1 MSPGSHGPAVAR
13 ALVSA
18 ELKRLRADSKE
29 TQEAVAK
36 ACEWSVAKFSR
47 IENGT
52 SSVTKADLE
61 SLLRHYGVEGARIDE
76 LVDLAREGRT
86 PGWWDDHDFGAD
98 KGFEAYVGYED
109 GASSLRHFQP
119 LVVPGLLQTPQY
131 SLQTMEAWGV
141 PPAVIPP
148 VIKLRQERQR
158 RIAERRPEQSYILDE
173 AVIRRPVGTAMHEQ
187 MRHLAR
193 IAQKPYITIRII
205 PFSRGM
211 HFGLRG
217 PFALLSFAGPLD
229 AVLYLESAR
238 RGDLLI
244 VETRDQVAGPNVP
257 KVEDPAAEVARYEDG
272 YEGLLKIA
280 LEPDESLEL
289 IEQVARESAPPGE
302 E

>member
-1 MSPGSHGPAVAR
+1 MNRGSHGPAVAR
-13 ALVSA
+13 ALLSA

-47 IENGT
+47 IENGS

-61 SLLRHYGVEGARIDE
+61 SLLRHYGVDERRINE

-86 PGWWDDHDFGAD
+86 PGWWEDYDFGAD

-109 GASSLRHFQP
+109 GASSLRVFQP
-119 LVVPGLLQTPQY
+119 LVVPGLLQTPEY
-131 SLQTMEAWGV
+131 SLQTMEAWGI
-141 PPAVIPP
+141 PPEVIPRI
-148 VIKLRQERQR
+148 VKLRQERQR
-158 RIAERRPEQSYILDE
+158 RIAERCPEQFYILDE
-173 AVIRRPVGTAMHEQ
+173 AVIRRPVGTAMPEQ

-193 IAQKPYITIRII
+193 VAKKSYVTLRII

-217 PFALLSFAGPLD
+217 PFALLSFEGPLD
-229 AVLYLESAR
+229 DVLYLESAR

-244 VETRDQVAGPNVP
+244 AETKDQVAGPHVP
-257 KVEDPAAEVARYEDG
+257 KVEDPAAEVARYEDA
-272 YEGLLKIA
+272 YAGLLKIA
-280 LEPDESLEL
+280 LEPEESLKL
-289 IEQVARESAPPGE
+289 IEQVAPSSNE